1 MLKQDYRKVKEAVLE
16 ALEPT
21 SAVDMFIEHTV
32 KRTEVPKGRGS
43 VDSNDP
49 LKAVFEKLER
59 QKELYNLDE

>member
-32 KRTEVPKGRGS
+32 KRTEVPKERGS
-43 VDSNDP
+43 VASNDP
-49 LKAVFEKLER
+49 TKAVYERLER
-59 QKELYNLDE
+59 DKQLYNLEE